1 MSRINIPDQL
11 RERIFRQAD
20 GRCGYCLSRQE
31 YVWVNWRSSTPCRGR
46 LMEVMMKIIYGGLVD
61 HATCTRV
68 LKPKRSILPRGCA
81 RLFLI
86 LERNPGEIIL
96 GGAAMAR

>member
-1 MSRINIPDQL
+1 
-11 RERIFRQAD
+11 
-20 GRCGYCLSRQE
+20 
-31 YVWVNWRSSTPCRGR
+31 
-46 LMEVMMKIIYGGLVD
+46 MEVMMKIIYGGLVD